1 MALRSSTIS
10 MPFSSDQPLEQTPE
24 QYNLLRK
31 LVILLLLVISSSLW
45 LFILF
50 REKRL
55 VYTTSAQELM
65 AGVVIAIIAGL
76 GAQLVMSKRDGFFRF
91 VAAMTGNVAGIYLL
105 GLISD
110 GKYGI
115 SQFGWLPK
123 AMDYD
128 GLNLIGIGFVI
139 ILFISLLFRRTRI
152 VVIPEP
158 LQSPFPM
165 GEPEISSS
173 MQIEPSNPGI
183 SVSNPSHFPRISW
196 PSFLTQSS
204 TQTNRS
210 NGRRTGLIQPAKVK
224 PAVASK
230 RRRRRGKP
238 RVQLALVEEHRC
250 PYCLELVARSDPRGV
265 VECKVCRSLHH
276 KDCWD
281 VTGSCQVPHL
291 NT

>member
-1 MALRSSTIS
+1 MAFRSSTIS
-10 MPFSSDQPLEQTPE
+10 MPFSSDQSQEQIPE
-24 QYNLLRK
+24 QYGLLRK
-31 LVILLLLVISSSLW
+31 LVILLLLVASSSLW
-45 LFILF
+45 LFVLF
-50 REKRL
+50 REKKL
-55 VYTTSAQELM
+55 VYTTGVQELV
-65 AGVVIAIIAGL
+65 AGVCIAIIAGL

-91 VAAMTGNVAGIYLL
+91 VAAMTGDVAGIYLL
-105 GLISD
+105 GFISG

-158 LQSPFPM
+158 LQTPFSM
-165 GEPEISSS
+165 GEPEISPPI
-173 MQIEPSNPGI
+173 QIESSNPGI
-183 SVSNPSHFPRISW
+183 SVSDSVHFPRISLPRVSW
-196 PSFLTQSS
+196 PSFLTHGS

-230 RRRRRGKP
+230 RRRRHGKP

-250 PYCLELVARSDPRGV
+250 P
-265 VECKVCRSLHH
+265 
-276 KDCWD
+276 
-281 VTGSCQVPHL
+281 
-291 NT
+291 